1 MGFVLGKRFRRD
13 KMERGLRRLVWRKH
27 VGFHGQT
34 AYDGAEIGT
43 GLTQALL
50 CLNSWPGYGKRVA
63 GKSLDLTVTLF
74 IGDRI

>member
-1 MGFVLGKRFRRD
+1 MGISK
-13 KMERGLRRLVWRKH
+13 LVRKN

-50 CLNSWPGYGKRVA
+50 CLNSWGYGKRVA
-63 GKSLDLTVTLF
+63 GKSLDLTVTLV
-74 IGDRI
+74 IGVRIWVMTGTPNLFGHIR

>member
-1 MGFVLGKRFRRD
+1 MVFLMGFVPRKRFRRD

-27 VGFHGQT
+27 VWFHGQT

-50 CLNSWPGYGKRVA
+50 CLNSWGYEKGWLA
-63 GKSLDLTVTLF
+63 SLWT
-74 IGDRI
+74 